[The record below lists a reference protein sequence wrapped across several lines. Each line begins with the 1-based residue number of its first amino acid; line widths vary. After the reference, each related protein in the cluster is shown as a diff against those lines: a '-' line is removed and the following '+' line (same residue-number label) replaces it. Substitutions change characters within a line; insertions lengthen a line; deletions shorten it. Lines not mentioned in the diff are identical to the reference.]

1 MLNPTFGMICAVL
14 VAILAYFVL
23 RNFYDATTSDIMQ
36 SSLVLALLVG
46 LGLMG
51 TLVREHLRNK
61 K

>member
-1 MLNPTFGMICAVL
+1 MLNLTFGICAVA

-23 RNFYDATTSDIMQ
+23 RNVYDAATSDIMQ
-36 SSLVLALLVG
+36 SSLILALLVG

-51 TLVREHLRNK
+51 ILVREHLRNK